1 VAEGGAGGGSLSLL
15 GLLDKHAGEVTADFL
30 RYYGV
35 DIRDLFRPGGDLSPK
50 RAIALVEHLPI
61 DSALAAALRG
71 GPAFLG
77 WDRHSY
83 LLADI
88 YDALSLHSFI
98 TLKVN
103 SQNPRRVEK
112 PESYPRP
119 DEETEKKEDDILLRR
134 LRGEKDAEP
143 TDAVRGRVVP
153 LPPSR

>member
-1 VAEGGAGGGSLSLL
+1 MAEGGAGPGSLSLCE
-15 GLLDKHAGEVTADFL
+15 LLDKHAGEVTADFL
-30 RYYGV
+30 RFYGV

-50 RAIALVEHLPI
+50 RAITLVEHLPI

-71 GPAFLG
+71 GPAFHG

-88 YDALSLHSFI
+88 YDALSLLSFI

-119 DEETEKKEDDILLRR
+119 DQEAKKKEDDILLRR
-134 LRGEKDAEP
+134 LRGEKDPEP
-143 TDAVRGRVVP
+143 TEAVRGHLIP